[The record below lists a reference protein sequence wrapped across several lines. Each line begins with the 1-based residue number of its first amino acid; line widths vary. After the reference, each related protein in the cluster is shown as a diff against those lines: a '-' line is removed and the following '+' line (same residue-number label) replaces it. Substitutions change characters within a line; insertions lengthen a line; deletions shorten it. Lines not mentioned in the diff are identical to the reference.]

1 MTMEYIGIGI
11 FNHKYRQIFMESKEI
26 KKIKRKKGSTG
37 PISSLSNLNIRIVDR
52 VIISWVRST
61 YFLSLLFSNF

>member
-26 KKIKRKKGSTG
+26 KEIKRKKGSTG

>member
-11 FNHKYRQIFMESKEI
+11 FNQKYRQIFMESKEI
-26 KKIKRKKGSTG
+26 KEIKRKKGSTG